1 MPTSSYFGR
10 NSFVGAALET
20 TYGTAVDLATVTRP
34 IISCSMLRTVEK
46 VERANLRVAGV
57 AGLRKG
63 HYIVS
68 DKVTGS
74 LDLEA
79 TYDNVGFFIHHAL
92 GASSTSAGTPNTHTY
107 TMGDV
112 PVAGTTLRLQRG
124 TGDYSET
131 FEGTVYNTLTMSC
144 AAGEAMTLSLD
155 MIAETSADTS
165 PTLRARGNT
174 ALTYIDPTYENLI
187 LHHHAGDLSWNSQT
201 FNLIDFEYKLEN
213 GIADR
218 MRLGSLL
225 TKQPVQSDYRSSTV
239 TVTFETDDINGYQAF
254 IADTVSD
261 LTVTFDNGESSGD
274 EREVVF
280 SLNAAYIESYTDEIS
295 ETGLITASVTFK
307 AQGDGSSDLAL
318 GTTIAIKNQNSTAVH
333 NG

>member
-1 MPTSSYFGR
+1 MATSSYFGR
-10 NSFVGAALET
+10 NSFVGAAIES
-20 TYGTAVDLATVTRP
+20 TYGTAVTSPTVTRP

-46 VERANLRVAGV
+46 VERGNLRVAGV

-63 HYIVS
+63 HYLVS

-74 LDLEA
+74 LELEA

-92 GASSTSAGTPNTHTY
+92 GASATSAGTPNTHTY

-124 TGDYSET
+124 TSDYSET

-144 AAGEAMTLSLD
+144 AAGEVMTMSLE
-155 MIAETSADTS
+155 MMAETSSDTEG
-165 PTLRARGNT
+165 PRGDTTLT
-174 ALTYIDPTYENLI
+174 FSDPTYENLV
-187 LHHHAGDLSWNSQT
+187 LHHHAGNLSWNSQS

-239 TVTFETDDINGYQAF
+239 TVTFETDDVQGYKAF
-254 IADTVSD
+254 IDDTVSD
-261 LTVTFDNGESSGD
+261 LSVTFNNGLSSGN
-274 EREVVF
+274 EREMKF
-280 SLNAAYIESYTDEIS
+280 ELNAAYIESYTDEIS
-295 ETGLITASVTFK
+295 ETGLVTASVTFK
-307 AQGDGSSDLAL
+307 AQGDGTSALAL
-318 GTTIAIKNQNSTAVH
+318 GTQVSVKNQNSTAVH

>member
-1 MPTSSYFGR
+1 MATSSYFGR

-20 TYGTAVDLATVTRP
+20 TYGTAVDAATVTRP
-34 IISCSMLRTVEK
+34 IISCSMLRQVEK

-68 DKVTGS
+68 DKVSGS
-74 LDLEA
+74 LELEA
-79 TYDNVGFFIHHAL
+79 TYDNIGFFLHHAL

-112 PVAGTTLRLQRG
+112 PVAGTTIRLQRG
-124 TGDYSET
+124 TSDYSET
-131 FEGTVYNTLTMSC
+131 FEGTVFNTLTMSC
-144 AAGEAMTLSLD
+144 AAGEVMSLSLD

-165 PTLRARGNT
+165 PSLRARGNT
-174 ALTYIDPTYENLI
+174 ALTFIDPTYENLI
-187 LHHHAGDLSWNSQT
+187 LHNHAGTLGWNSQT
-201 FNLIDFEYKLEN
+201 FTLIDFEYKLEN
-213 GIADR
+213 GLSDR

-225 TKQPVQSDYRSSTV
+225 TKQPVQSDYRSSTI
-239 TVTFETDDINGYQAF
+239 TVSFETDDINGYQAF
-254 IADTVSD
+254 IADAVDD
-261 LTVTFDNGESSGD
+261 LTVTFDNGASSGD
-274 EREVVF
+274 EREITF

-295 ETGLITASVTFK
+295 ETGLVTASVTFK
-307 AQGDGSSDLAL
+307 AQGDGASALAL
-318 GTTIAIKNQNSTAVH
+318 GTTIAVKNQNSTPVH